1 MHRLA
6 THLRSRDDNGEVKLV
21 DAAYWVKGCS
31 SLGRSRYAV
40 LLHVDGSRRCCF
52 AGSPLLEEPD
62 ARARTSSHLLPQ
74 KRRIFRHDHQ
84 PPQSGRPRAAL
95 QDRW

>member
-6 THLRSRDDNGEVKLV
+6 TRLRLRDDNEELKLV

-40 LLHVDGSRRCCF
+40 LLHVDGNEEDYCLVDLKEAVQASELGSRIW
-52 AGSPLLEEPD
+52 
-62 ARARTSSHLLPQ
+62 T
-74 KRRIFRHDHQ
+74 
-84 PPQSGRPRAAL
+84 GR
-95 QDRW
+95 